1 MDAEDY
7 RRTARRYL
15 VRAREMMNPVNRAT
29 MIDMAVI
36 WMRMA
41 ERTNPE
47 NHTPFGRIFKY
58 EAFQPEHISVMSHVV
73 EEVLR
78 TIGGVSRQDPLA
90 EQVAKKVIEFAQ
102 AGDCDSLRLK
112 ELALKAFEEHRIRSW
127 RLLWRG
133 QLP

>member
-15 VRAREMMNPVNRAT
+15 VRAREMMNPANRST

-41 ERTNPE
+41 ERAKNNMPM
-47 NHTPFGRIFKY
+47 GGMFKY
-58 EAFQPEHISVMSHVV
+58 EAFQPEHVSVMSHVV
-73 EEVLR
+73 EDVLR

>member
-1 MDAEDY
+1 MDAEQY
-7 RRTARRYL
+7 RRRARRYL
-15 VRAREMMNPVNRAT
+15 IRARRMISPVNRAT
-29 MIDMAVI
+29 MIDMAMI

-41 ERTNPE
+41 ERAEPE
-47 NHTPFGRIFKY
+47 NRGFFKY
-58 EAFQPEHISVMSHVV
+58 EAFQPEHVSVMSHVV
-73 EEVLR
+73 DDVLR
-78 TIGGVSRQDPLA
+78 TIGGISRQDPLA
-90 EQVAKKVIEFAQ
+90 EQVARKVIEFAQ

>member
-1 MDAEDY
+1 MDAEQY
-7 RRTARRYL
+7 RRTALRYL
-15 VRAREMMNPVNRAT
+15 IRARQMMSPENRAT

-36 WMRMA
+36 WMRIA
-41 ERTNPE
+41 ERANPE

-58 EAFQPEHISVMSHVV
+58 EAFQPEHISVMSDVV
-73 EEVLR
+73 EDVLR

-90 EQVAKKVIEFAQ
+90 EKVAKKVIELAQ

-112 ELALKAFEEHRIRSW
+112 ELTLKAFGEDRIRSW

-133 QLP
+133 RLP